1 MDPIKINVNVE
12 VGLKQTTLEALARIF
27 GTAMIVAQ
35 PETIPAPTTET
46 QPDAERPQP
55 EPKRKAKKTEPAPE
69 PEAPAPDP
77 DPAPADDDDLPP
89 DDAPAPTQMSTPSED
104 DARQAVKAARGRG
117 VPAKAIKDYMQET
130 FNIASS
136 VECPAERRQ
145 ELIEGLNKLA
155 A

>member
-12 VGLKQTTLEALARIF
+12 VGLKQTTLEALAALF
-27 GTAMIVAQ
+27 GRPSA
-35 PETIPAPTTET
+35 PGFDPLPAPATEEKP
-46 QPDAERPQP
+46 QPHPQP
-55 EPKRKAKKTEPAPE
+55 EPKRKAKKAEPAPE
-69 PEAPAPDP
+69 PETPAPDP
-77 DPAPADDDDLPP
+77 EPAPADDDDLPP
-89 DDAPAPTQMSTPSED
+89 DDAPAPKKATPTED

>member
-12 VGLKQTTLEALARIF
+12 VGLKQTTLEALAAIF
-27 GTAMIVAQ
+27 TPWKGCTCTCNCIEDDPQ
-35 PETIPAPTTET
+35 PEPEK
-46 QPDAERPQP
+46 PQP

-77 DPAPADDDDLPP
+77 EPAPADDDDLPP
-89 DDAPAPTQMSTPSED
+89 DDAPAPKKATPTED

>member
-1 MDPIKINVNVE
+1 MEPIKINVNVE
-12 VGLKQTTLEALARIF
+12 IGLKQTTIDTLRQIF
-27 GTAMIVAQ
+27 GPQIVPAAPRIELDEEPQPKTA
-35 PETIPAPTTET
+35 TDPAP
-46 QPDAERPQP
+46 P
-55 EPKRKAKKTEPAPE
+55 PE
-69 PEAPAPDP
+69 PEKPKTEGADP
-77 DPAPADDDDLPP
+77 EGTGAEYDDDDLPP
-89 DDAPAPTQMSTPSED
+89 NDAPAPKKASPTED

-145 ELIEGLNKLA
+145 ELIDGLNKLA

>member
-35 PETIPAPTTET
+35 PEAIPAPTAEI
-46 QPDAERPQP
+46 QPEPEKPQP

-77 DPAPADDDDLPP
+77 EPAPAD
-89 DDAPAPTQMSTPSED
+89 APAPKKATPTED

>member
-35 PETIPAPTTET
+35 PEAIPAPTTEI

-55 EPKRKAKKTEPAPE
+55 EPKRKAKKTEPESE
-69 PEAPAPDP
+69 PKAPDP
-77 DPAPADDDDLPP
+77 EPAQADDDDLPP
-89 DDAPAPTQMSTPSED
+89 DDAPAPKKATPTED

>member
-12 VGLKQTTLEALARIF
+12 VGLKQTTLEALAAIF
-27 GTAMIVAQ
+27 GRPSA
-35 PETIPAPTTET
+35 PGFDPLPAPATE
-46 QPDAERPQP
+46 EKPQP
-55 EPKRKAKKTEPAPE
+55 EPKRKAKKAEPAPE

-77 DPAPADDDDLPP
+77 APAPADDDDLPP
-89 DDAPAPTQMSTPSED
+89 DDAPAPKKATPTED

>member
-12 VGLKQTTLEALARIF
+12 VGLKQDTIDTLRLLFGPRITAGPCLCALDEE
-27 GTAMIVAQ
+27 
-35 PETIPAPTTET
+35 PL
-46 QPDAERPQP
+46 PDPLPDPQP
-55 EPKRKAKKTEPAPE
+55 EPKRKAKKAEPAPE

-77 DPAPADDDDLPP
+77 APAPADDDDLPP
-89 DDAPAPTQMSTPSED
+89 DDAPAPKKATPTED

>member
-12 VGLKQTTLEALARIF
+12 VGLKQTTLEALAALF
-27 GTAMIVAQ
+27 GRPSAPGFDPLPV
-35 PETIPAPTTET
+35 PATEEKP
-46 QPDAERPQP
+46 QPQP
-55 EPKRKAKKTEPAPE
+55 EPKRKAKKAEPAPE

-77 DPAPADDDDLPP
+77 EPAPADDDDLPP
-89 DDAPAPTQMSTPSED
+89 DDAPAPKKATPTED

-136 VECPAERRQ
+136 IECPAERRQ
-145 ELIEGLNKLA
+145 ELIDGLNKLA

>member
-1 MDPIKINVNVE
+1 METIKINVNVE

-35 PETIPAPTTET
+35 PEAIPAPTTEI

-55 EPKRKAKKTEPAPE
+55 EPKRKAKKAEPAPE

-77 DPAPADDDDLPP
+77 EPAPADDDDLPP
-89 DDAPAPTQMSTPSED
+89 DDAPAPKKATPTED

>member
-46 QPDAERPQP
+46 QPDADSPQP
-55 EPKRKAKKTEPAPE
+55 EPKSKAKKTEPAPE

-77 DPAPADDDDLPP
+77 EPAPADDDDLPP
-89 DDAPAPTQMSTPSED
+89 DDAPAQKKATPTED

-117 VPAKAIKDYMQET
+117 VPAKTIKDYMQET

>member
-12 VGLKQTTLEALARIF
+12 VGLKQTTLEALAQIF
-27 GTAMIVAQ
+27 GTAMIVAS
-35 PETIPAPTTET
+35 PEAIPAPTAKTE
-46 QPDAERPQP
+46 PDPEPPQP
-55 EPKRKAKKTEPAPE
+55 EPKRKAKKAEPAPE

-77 DPAPADDDDLPP
+77 EPAPADDDDLPP
-89 DDAPAPTQMSTPSED
+89 DDAPTTKKATPTED

>member
-35 PETIPAPTTET
+35 PEAIPAPTTEI
-46 QPDAERPQP
+46 QP
-55 EPKRKAKKTEPAPE
+55 EPEKPQPKRKAKKTEPAPE

-77 DPAPADDDDLPP
+77 APAPADDDDLPP
-89 DDAPAPTQMSTPSED
+89 DDAPAPKKATPTED

>member
-12 VGLKQTTLEALARIF
+12 VGLKQTTLEALAAIF
-27 GTAMIVAQ
+27 NPWKGCTCTCNCIEDDPQ
-35 PETIPAPTTET
+35 PEPEK
-46 QPDAERPQP
+46 PQP

-77 DPAPADDDDLPP
+77 EPAPADDDDLPP
-89 DDAPAPTQMSTPSED
+89 DDAPAPKNTTPTED

>member
-12 VGLKQTTLEALARIF
+12 VGLKQTTLEALASLVNPWRGYSCNCIEEDPQP
-27 GTAMIVAQ
+27 GPEKTQ
-35 PETIPAPTTET
+35 PE
-46 QPDAERPQP
+46 Q
-55 EPKRKAKKTEPAPE
+55 KRKAKKAEPAPE
-69 PEAPAPDP
+69 PEAPAQNPA
-77 DPAPADDDDLPP
+77 PAPADDDDLPP
-89 DDAPAPTQMSTPSED
+89 DDAQAPKKATPTED

>member
-12 VGLKQTTLEALARIF
+12 VGLKQTTLEALAALF
-27 GTAMIVAQ
+27 GRPSAPVFD
-35 PETIPAPTTET
+35 PLPVPATEEKP
-46 QPDAERPQP
+46 QPQP

-77 DPAPADDDDLPP
+77 EPAPADDDDLPP
-89 DDAPAPTQMSTPSED
+89 DDAPAPKKATPTED